1 MDKNSLAHT
10 KWNCKYHIVFA
21 PKYRRQ
27 IIYGKVKV
35 EIGKILLIFEIWAYV
50 QTFSFKIVKKAAV
63 QPATF
68 PQIMCLGMM
77 IFTVVLLI
85 QSILKLQKMDP
96 NDPMMEPAASIN
108 ALKNKGVQAG
118 LFVIVLCIAYAAL
131 FEVLGYVLISA
142 IVAAI
147 IMYLIGKRDVKQILL
162 VSILV
167 PLLMWFVFY
176 KLLTVNIPMGVL
188 QPLRNLVDML

>member
-1 MDKNSLAHT
+1 MKKTQT
-10 KWNCKYHIVFA
+10 KAFA
-21 PKYRRQ
+21 NL
-27 IIYGKVKV
+27 VASV
-35 EIGKILLIFEIWAYV
+35 ILLVFEIWAYV
-50 QTFSFKIVKKAAV
+50 QTLGFKVVKKAAV

-68 PQIMCLGMM
+68 PQIMCFGM
-77 IFTVVLLI
+77 IVFTIVLLI
-85 QSILKLQKMDP
+85 QSVLKLKKADP
-96 NDPMMEPAASIN
+96 EDPMMEAAGSLN

-131 FEVLGYVLISA
+131 FEVLGYVLVSTLI
-142 IVAAI
+142 AAI
-147 IMYLIGKRDVKQILL
+147 IMWLIGKRDVKQIVL

-188 QPLRNLVDML
+188 EPIKNLVDMI